1 MPHIIMVTL
10 KCDHQTDFTFR
21 NQIKKEAETV
31 RSDTHTHKMVVIES
45 KNILHFEESNIQFW
59 MAILGQ

>member
-31 RSDTHTHKMVVIES
+31 RSDTHTKKMVVIEEQ
-45 KNILHFEESNIQFW
+45 KYLTF
-59 MAILGQ
+59 

>member
-31 RSDTHTHKMVVIES
+31 RSDTHTHKMVVIEEQ
-45 KNILHFEESNIQFW
+45 KYLTF
-59 MAILGQ
+59 